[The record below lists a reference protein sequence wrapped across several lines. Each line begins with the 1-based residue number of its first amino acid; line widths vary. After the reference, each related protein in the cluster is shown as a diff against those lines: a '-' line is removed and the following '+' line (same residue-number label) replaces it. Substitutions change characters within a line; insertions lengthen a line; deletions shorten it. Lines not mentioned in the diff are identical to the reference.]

1 MRVNGPCALPRG
13 ALFSTERLRLR
24 PLDERD
30 AGFLVELLNDPQ
42 FIALIG
48 DREVRTHDH
57 ALAFLEY
64 SIRDSYR
71 SHGFGPY
78 LIECYGEQPE
88 GASAGLCGLY
98 RRDYL
103 TCPDLGYALL
113 PAFRGKGI
121 AREAAEAT
129 LRFGRDAFGLHA
141 VVGIT
146 APGNHASARVLEHC
160 AMHCAGHLRTRV
172 GELVSEFFI
181 PSDAAQPASAFFR
194 ADRATLVAPP
204 APAASHPATQGEH
217 R

>member
-1 MRVNGPCALPRG
+1 MRH
-13 ALFSTERLRLR
+13 
-24 PLDERD
+24 LDERD
-30 AGFLVELLNDPQ
+30 ALFLVELLNDPQ

-48 DREVRTHDH
+48 DREVRTHDD

-71 SHGFGPY
+71 AHGFGPY
-78 LIECYGEQPE
+78 LIEWHGDEQDA
-88 GASAGLCGLY
+88 GLAAGLCGLY

-113 PAFRGKGI
+113 PAFRGKGV

-129 LRFGRDAFGLHA
+129 LRFGREAFGLEA
-141 VVGIT
+141 IVGIT

-160 AMHCAGHLRTRV
+160 AMYCAGHLRTHV

-181 PSDAAQPASAFFR
+181 PRATSEPPSAFFH
-194 ADRATLVAPP
+194 ADRASLVEP
-204 APAASHPATQGEH
+204 ADLSALSDPRP
-217 R
+217 

>member
-1 MRVNGPCALPRG
+1 MGDGVPNSPSRSGEPLI
-13 ALFSTERLRLR
+13 STARLRLR

-30 AGFLVELLNDPQ
+30 APFLVELLNDPQ

-48 DREVRTHDH
+48 DREVRTHDD

-71 SHGFGPY
+71 THGFGPY
-78 LIECYGEQPE
+78 LIEWQDA
-88 GASAGLCGLY
+88 GAAAGLCGLY

-129 LRFGRDAFGLHA
+129 LRFGREAFGFQT

-160 AMHCAGHLRTRV
+160 AMHCAGHLRTHA

-181 PSDAAQPASAFFR
+181 PRATSQPASAFFH
-194 ADRATLVAPP
+194 ADRATLTERADGSTLRDP
-204 APAASHPATQGEH
+204 AP
-217 R
+217 